1 MIDLIKPNYKNMN
14 IFRNANSR
22 NRRKMINGFKGEGTL
37 SGWVKTSPYGT
48 IEHKPT
54 IDDIRHS
61 NKVKKFYAAN
71 LGSKHAGSKQTLN
84 RY

>member
-1 MIDLIKPNYKNMN
+1 MINLVKSYKEVSPNTNTHNK
-14 IFRNANSR
+14 
-22 NRRKMINGFKGEGTL
+22 RKVLNGFKGEGTS

-48 IEHKPT
+48 IENKLT
-54 IDDIRHS
+54 LDDIRHS

-71 LGSKHAGSKQTLN
+71 LGSKHADSKRTLN

>member
-1 MIDLIKPNYKNMN
+1 MDISY
-14 IFRNANSR
+14 NANSR
-22 NRRKMINGFKGEGTL
+22 NRRKVLNGFKGEGTL

-54 IDDIRHS
+54 LNDIRHS
-61 NKVKKFYAAN
+61 NKVKKFYIAN
-71 LGSKHAGSKQTLN
+71 LGSKHAGSKRTLN